1 MRAISRV
8 GLGLCLLAMLAPGV
22 ALADDAPGSC
32 NVPAYL
38 LTSDASLP
46 KVAEALKASRPLDI
60 LVVGSRSSTIMTADA
75 TSYPWRMQSAL
86 QEKLPAATIHV
97 AVELKVKKTAEE
109 AIAGFAK
116 MLEER
121 KPVLVVWQTGTF
133 DATRSVD
140 PDEFRDAVDE
150 GVALIKT
157 AGADVILMNLQYSP
171 RTETMIS
178 SAPYL
183 DNLRVVA
190 QKHEIPLF
198 DRFAIMREW
207 NEKGEFDLFSP
218 SPGIDLA
225 KRVHDCIGRALA
237 SLVIE
242 AARIN
247 PGELRIQR

>member
-1 MRAISRV
+1 MKATSAAR
-8 GLGLCLLAMLAPGV
+8 LGLMLLAVLASGLAFAEDQPGN
-22 ALADDAPGSC
+22 C

-38 LTSDASLP
+38 LASDSTLP
-46 KVAEALKASRPLDI
+46 KVAEALKAGRPLDI

-75 TSYPWRMQSAL
+75 TAYPWRLQSAL

-97 AVELKVKKTAEE
+97 SVELKVKKTAEE
-109 AIAGFAK
+109 AVAGFAK

-121 KPVLVVWQTGTF
+121 KPVLVIWQTGTF

-140 PDEFRDAVDE
+140 PEEFREAVDE
-150 GVALIKT
+150 GVEAMQK

-183 DNLRVVA
+183 DNMRVVA

-207 NEKGEFDLFSP
+207 SEKGEFDLFSP

-225 KRVHDCIGRALA
+225 KRVHDCVGRALA
-237 SLVIE
+237 DLVID

-247 PGELRIQR
+247 PVELRIQR